1 MKNPLSAVIA
11 ILVGVVVLLGYFI
24 SLPQL
29 VTLRGLL
36 LGWAIILAGAA
47 ALVGIINLLSAHW
60 RKLRSP
66 KGGGFN
72 SLMVILSFAVVFGLG
87 LWLGP
92 DSATFQKVVTAVQV
106 PVEAT
111 LMAVLAVTLAV
122 ASVRLFRRQ
131 MTAFSV
137 IFLISALVFLVL
149 GAGILPVDGV
159 PVLGSVVSFISRLPL
174 AGARGIL
181 LGVALGSL
189 TTGLRI
195 LLGADRPYGG

>member
-1 MKNPLSAVIA
+1 MKSPLSAIVA
-11 ILVGVVVLLGYFI
+11 ILVGIVVLAGYFL

-29 VTLRGLL
+29 LSVRELL
-36 LGWAIILAGAA
+36 LGWAIIVAAAA

-60 RKLRSP
+60 HKVRT
-66 KGGGFN
+66 GQTGGFY
-72 SLMVILSFAVVFGLG
+72 SLVVLLSFAVVFVLG

-92 DSATFQKVVTAVQV
+92 AHPTFQKVVTAVQV

-111 LMAVLAVTLAV
+111 LMAVLAVSLAV
-122 ASVRLFRRQ
+122 ASIRLFRRRL
-131 MTAFSV
+131 TTFSV
-137 IFLISALVFLVL
+137 LFMISALVFLVL
-149 GAGILPVDGV
+149 GAGILPVNGV
-159 PVLGSVVSFISRLPL
+159 PFLGGVVNFLSRLPL

-195 LLGADRPYGG
+195 LIGADRPYGG